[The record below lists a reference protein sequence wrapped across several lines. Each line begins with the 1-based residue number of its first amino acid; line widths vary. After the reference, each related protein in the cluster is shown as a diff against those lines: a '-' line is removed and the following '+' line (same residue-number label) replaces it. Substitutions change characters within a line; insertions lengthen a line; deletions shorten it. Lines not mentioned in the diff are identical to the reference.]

1 MMARQ
6 NEFTQFRQNLIDPN
20 TWHGCRGILSN
31 MLTIPWVRTWWIGFD
46 KATFT
51 PEFIAVVEAIL
62 AEDHSF
68 DYHRYLDTIR
78 ATAHG

>member
-20 TWHGCRGILSN
+20 GCRGILSN
-31 MLTIPWVRTWWIGFD
+31 MLTITWWIGFD